1 MIKHEKDKYIPRII
15 DAIIKEYLGDFT
27 AIYLRGPK
35 WCGKTYTSEHF
46 ANSEIKFNTK
56 SQREEFDRMYFA
68 NPKLCLETGE

>member
-1 MIKHEKDKYIPRII
+1 MKKDKYIPRII
-15 DAIIKEYLGDFT
+15 DTIIKEYLDDFT

-56 SQREEFDRMYFA
+56 RRIRSDVFR
-68 NPKLCLETGE
+68 KSETLF

>member
-1 MIKHEKDKYIPRII
+1 MKKDKYILRII
-15 DAIIKEYLGDFT
+15 DTIIKEYLGDFT

-35 WCGKTYTSEHF
+35 WCGKTYTFEHF
-46 ANSEIKFNTK
+46 ANSEFKMNTK

>member
-1 MIKHEKDKYIPRII
+1 MKKDKYILRII
-15 DAIIKEYLGDFT
+15 DTIIKEYLGDFT

-56 SQREEFDRMYFA
+56 RRIRSDVFR
-68 NPKLCLETGE
+68 KSETLS